1 MRELAAAMAWRLA
14 VAAGANHHDST
25 AGSADATDQEKNVLS
40 RNDDNPARR
49 LARAARYVPILN
61 LIVLLDV
68 RRLS

>member
-14 VAAGANHHDST
+14 VAAAANHHDST

-49 LARAARYVPILN
+49 LTSGAMYQSSISLFYWT
-61 LIVLLDV
+61 
-68 RRLS
+68 

>member
-1 MRELAAAMAWRLA
+1 MAAME
-14 VAAGANHHDST
+14 NHHDIA

-40 RNDDNPARR
+40 RNDDNPAAAARR
-49 LARAARYVPILN
+49 TRRRRYVPILN

>member
-49 LARAARYVPILN
+49 LTSGAMYQSSISLFYWT
-61 LIVLLDV
+61 
-68 RRLS
+68 